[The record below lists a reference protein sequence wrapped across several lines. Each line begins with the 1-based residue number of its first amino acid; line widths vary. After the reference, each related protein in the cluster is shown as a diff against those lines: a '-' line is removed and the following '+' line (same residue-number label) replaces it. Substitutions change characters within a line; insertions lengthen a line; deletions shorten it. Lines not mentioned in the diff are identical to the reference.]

1 MQHGVDG
8 GDLLLEPVVR
18 RRGVDDVQHE
28 VGDERL
34 LERRGEALDEL
45 VGQPPDE
52 ADRVGDEVAAP
63 VVLEPA
69 RRRVERLE
77 EAVVDGDVRAG
88 ERVQERRLADV
99 RVAGERD
106 RRCLRPLPLAPP
118 LAALAPHLREAALE
132 ERDAAPRDA
141 PVGLELRLAG
151 AARADAAAEALEV
164 LPHPPHPRQ
173 VVLELRQLDLELAL
187 GAPRVLGEDVED
199 QLGAVDHPRLE
210 RVLERPLL
218 GRVELVV
225 DDQHLGA
232 GALVLLLELLE
243 LALADVG
250 APVGPRAVLDELAAR
265 LDAGGADQLA
275 QLAELVLV
283 VHSLREHG
291 EHEPALGLA
300 ARRGI
305 GRRCVTVGLLRRR

>member
-1 MQHGVDG
+1 MQHRVDG
-8 GDLLLEPVVR
+8 GDLLLEPAR
-18 RRGVDDVQHE
+18 PATERVDDVEHE

-34 LERRGEALDEL
+34 LERRGEALHEL
-45 VGQPPDE
+45 VRQPPDE

-63 VVLEPA
+63 VVLESA
-69 RRRVERLE
+69 RGRIERLE
-77 EAVVDGDVRAG
+77 EAVVDRGVRAG

-106 RRCLRPLPLAPP
+106 GGHLRALPLAPP
-118 LAALAPHLREAALE
+118 LAALVAHLAEAALE
-132 ERDAAPRDA
+132 QRDAAPRDA
-141 PVGLELRLAG
+141 AVGLELRLAG
-151 AARADAAAEALEV
+151 ASRADAAAEPLEV

-199 QLGAVDHPRLE
+199 QLRAVDDARLE

-225 DDQHLGA
+225 DDQHLGVR
-232 GALVLLLELLE
+232 ALVRLLQLLE

-250 APVGPRAVLDELAAR
+250 APVGLRAVLDEL
-265 LDAGGADQLA
+265 
-275 QLAELVLV
+275 
-283 VHSLREHG
+283 
-291 EHEPALGLA
+291 
-300 ARRGI
+300 
-305 GRRCVTVGLLRRR
+305 RRRARPRPCG